1 MESMGIQ
8 GYIHKPFREND
19 LFDAIG
25 KSLGISYIY
34 EEEKPSWPV
43 IYLNDDE
50 AIAAGIGKLSDKLL
64 FNMLEA
70 LAVADIKQ
78 LKTLINSIEQDNK
91 GLALF
96 LMNLARQ
103 YDYDHLQKILKR
115 GD

>member
-1 MESMGIQ
+1 
-8 GYIHKPFREND
+8 
-19 LFDAIG
+19 
-25 KSLGISYIY
+25 
-34 EEEKPSWPV
+34 
-43 IYLNDDE
+43 
-50 AIAAGIGKLSDKLL
+50 
-64 FNMLEA
+64 MLEA

-78 LKTLINSIEQDNK
+78 LKILINSIEQDNK